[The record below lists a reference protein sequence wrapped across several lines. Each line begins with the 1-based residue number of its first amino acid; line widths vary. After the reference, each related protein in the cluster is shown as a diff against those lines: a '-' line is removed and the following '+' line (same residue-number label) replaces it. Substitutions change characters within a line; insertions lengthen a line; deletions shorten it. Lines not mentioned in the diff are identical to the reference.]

1 MDRRS
6 SPVHHCVAAIVKAAT
21 GGTMRSRLSSTK
33 RYARQN
39 DGISPLHDTQPA
51 EPAPTAVVDTRVAWE
66 LRSHQ
71 TSATVK
77 CVIEEYDGGHCLI
90 RITHANREV
99 MNCWHASRTDATNRA
114 AFIETDL
121 RHTGWRA
128 ELP

>member
-1 MDRRS
+1 MDQPS
-6 SPVHHCVAAIVKAAT
+6 SPVHHRLAAIVERPTVKR
-21 GGTMRSRLSSTK
+21 MRSRLSSAK

-39 DGISPLHDTQPA
+39 DGISTLGDTQPA
-51 EPAPTAVVDTRVAWE
+51 EPAPAAVVDTRVAWE

-90 RITHANREV
+90 RITHADQEI
-99 MNCWHASRTDATNRA
+99 MNCWHASRADATDRA

-128 ELP
+128 ELS